1 MKQRNKNLKLIA
13 RIKAW
18 EASSASNQKSTTKPG
33 SQKK

>member
-1 MKQRNKNLKLIA
+1 MKQRNKNLTLQA

-18 EASSASNQKSTTKPG
+18 ENLKPSEQKACKKPG